1 MVSEFS
7 LAGKTALITGASR
20 GIGTGIAEVFAEAGA
35 TVIVNSLTNKHLDP
49 FTAALQKRSGQ
60 KVVPIAGDVTDPAV
74 VQDVVARALAVD
86 GKIDILVNNL
96 GDSIPRPLVALKD
109 GDAEITDQEIDKI
122 LALNLK
128 AAIYCS
134 RATCKHMVARRQ
146 GKVINISSFA
156 AFRGTPGNSI
166 YAAAKAA
173 LTGLTRSLA
182 LEWAPMGIGVN
193 AIAPGI
199 FPDEVTAG
207 RAGYDRT
214 VEMAKKTVPLARV
227 GQLREIGLA
236 ALYFASSASDYV
248 VGQTLSVDGGMTT

>member
-1 MVSEFS
+1 MISEFS

-35 TVIVNSLTNKHLDP
+35 TVIVNSLTTKHLEP
-49 FTAALQKRSGQ
+49 FTAALQQRSGQ
-60 KVVPIAGDVTDPAV
+60 RVVPVAGDVTDPAAV
-74 VQDVVARALAVD
+74 DDVVARSLAVD

-96 GDSIPRPLVALKD
+96 GDSIPRPIVPLKD
-109 GDAEITDQEIDKI
+109 GDTAITNEEIDRI

-128 AAIYCS
+128 AAIYCA
-134 RATCKHMVARRQ
+134 RAACPQMVARRQ

-156 AFRGTPGNSI
+156 AIRGTPGNSI

-173 LTGLTRSLA
+173 LTGLTKSLA

-207 RAGYDRT
+207 RAGYERT
-214 VEMAKKTVPLARV
+214 VETARTMVPLGRV

-236 ALYFASSASDYV
+236 ALFLASNAADYV

>member
-1 MVSEFS
+1 MISEIS

-35 TVIVNSLTNKHLDP
+35 TVIVNSLTTRYLDP
-49 FTAALQKRSGQ
+49 FTAALQERSGQ
-60 KVVPIAGDVTDPAV
+60 RVVPIAGDVTDPDGAD
-74 VQDVVARALAVD
+74 DVVARSLAVD

-96 GDSIPRPLVALKD
+96 GDSIPRPIVALKD
-109 GDAEITDQEIDKI
+109 GDAAITNQEIEKI

-128 AAIYCS
+128 AAIFCA
-134 RATCKHMVARRQ
+134 RAACKQMVVRRQ

-156 AFRGTPGNSI
+156 AIRGTPGNSV

-182 LEWAPMGIGVN
+182 LEWAPLGIGVN

-199 FPDEVTAG
+199 FPDEVTVG
-207 RAGYDRT
+207 RAGYEQAEETAGRI
-214 VEMAKKTVPLARV
+214 VPLGRV
-227 GQLREIGLA
+227 GRLREIGLA
-236 ALYFASSASDYV
+236 ALFLASGASDYV
-248 VGQTLSVDGGMTT
+248 VGQTLAVDGGMTA